1 MASITRR
8 GDLQWQARVRRKG
21 YPVQIKTFNT
31 RAEAEAWARLI
42 ESEIDRG
49 VFVSRAEAESTTLT
63 EALDRYDRE
72 IAASKKGYVQEASL
86 LRIWKS
92 TVIASRPMA
101 SVRSADI
108 AKLRDDWLKQTNP
121 PLKPASVVRRLA
133 VLSHVFS
140 IARKEWG
147 MESLLNPLELVRKP
161 PANNARTRRI
171 AAETDTESG
180 RQTEAG
186 ELERVVAASGS
197 DLLPAIIWLAVET
210 AMRRGEI
217 VDLQWEHVDLRR
229 RVAHLPETKNG
240 SSRDVPLSTRAVE
253 VLKEQRK
260 AAKTRCDDGRVFPIR
275 SDAVTRAFERAVERA
290 RAIYVTECK
299 DAGKVPSKSYLEDLR
314 FHDLRHEATSR
325 LPSSRNPACT
335 LSQTEPDCRT
345 NSRPNTLARGRPTW
359 QKTACVK
366 VISSP
371 LGGSDSI
378 DRPNL
383 ISRSSLDVVVARAA
397 VEAIWPPVPGSS
409 LWRSS
414 SASRA
419 TWRLFMPH
427 LQGYARTPVSW
438 RHPRSIQKST
448 RTGRDS
454 AGMESLGDPLRR
466 RQIRL
471 AMPMG
476 RFERSRSSRTPYQPG

>member
-49 VFVSRAEAESTTLT
+49 VFVSRAEAESTTLA

-92 TVIASRPMA
+92 TVIASRSMA

-171 AAETDTESG
+171 AAAETDTDSP

-197 DLLPAIIWLAVET
+197 DLLPAIIWIAVET

-217 VDLQWEHVDLRR
+217 VDLRWEHVDLRR
-229 RVAHLPETKNG
+229 RVAHLPDTKNG

-253 VLKEQRK
+253 VLKERQK
-260 AAKTRCDDGRVFPIR
+260 AARTRSNNGRVFPIR

-290 RAIYVTECK
+290 RAVYITECK
-299 DAGKVPSKSYLEDLR
+299 DAGKSPGKSYLMDLR

-325 LPSSRNPACT
+325 LASIFPMH
-335 LSQTEPDCRT
+335 E
-345 NSRPNTLARGRPTW
+345 LAKITGHRDPRMLMRYYHPHAEELA
-359 QKTACVK
+359 K
-366 VISSP
+366 
-371 LGGSDSI
+371 
-378 DRPNL
+378 
-383 ISRSSLDVVVARAA
+383 
-397 VEAIWPPVPGSS
+397 
-409 LWRSS
+409 
-414 SASRA
+414 
-419 TWRLFMPH
+419 RL
-427 LQGYARTPVSW
+427 
-438 RHPRSIQKST
+438 K
-448 RTGRDS
+448 
-454 AGMESLGDPLRR
+454 
-466 RQIRL
+466 
-471 AMPMG
+471 
-476 RFERSRSSRTPYQPG
+476 